1 MLSFN
6 LGGIPTASGAPRQ
19 GTAIVSPTT
28 PPEIIRAVIATS
40 QIVAV
45 HLPFQTP
52 RAAAVRQFMHARVL
66 NKNNQKM
73 FYWRRETNNLW
84 TNIALDS
91 RPDAPKLTATPVE
104 AAIALTTVLT
114 QCPDVGNVQL
124 FTDSEPPFTN
134 EITLEDVKAMV
145 FDPIGPSPNDASGP
159 LPPLPAI
166 TNDAMLEKVNDLGR
180 KVDELA
186 IVTKRDIVQFQTNV
200 DQKLGYI
207 IDKLDGKTRNVYDLG
222 ASPSTQKPGEPGSSR
237 NEMQIDEVD
246 DPATPVRSSR
256 AGGKRRAK

>member
-6 LGGIPTASGAPRQ
+6 LGTTTATGAPRQ
-19 GTAIVSPTT
+19 GTAAFSPTT
-28 PPEIIRAVIATS
+28 PPENIRVVIATS

-66 NKNNQKM
+66 NQNNQKM

-91 RPDAPKLTATPVE
+91 RPDVPKLTATPVE

-124 FTDSEPPFTN
+124 FTDSDPPFTN

-145 FDPIGPSPNDASGP
+145 FDPIGPSPIDASGP

-166 TNDAMLEKVNDLGR
+166 TNDAMLEKVNDLVR

-186 IVTKRDIVQFQTNV
+186 IVTKRDMVQFQTNV

-207 IDKLDGKTRNVYDLG
+207 IDKLDGKARRAYDIG
-222 ASPSTQKPGEPGSSR
+222 TPPSTQKSSEPGSS
-237 NEMQIDEVD
+237 MQINEVD
-246 DPATPVRSSR
+246 EDGNPITPVRSSR
-256 AGGKRRAK
+256 AQGKRPKK